1 MVDLIADK
9 PFQGLPLS
17 IGCASVEGMD
27 PGPVTAIQPFPGAT
41 LPIPFPQAGQVLA
54 QGGGRLVWA
63 GRETAF
69 LMGEAA
75 PDLAGLAG
83 VTDQTDGWAWARLS
97 GPDMAAVLARLC
109 PLDLRA
115 LPVGTSARTMLTH
128 LPAIVIRT
136 APETLEIGVFRSMA
150 GTLEHELSAAMRA
163 VAARASLR

>member
-1 MVDLIADK
+1 MLSLTAVS
-9 PFQGLPLS
+9 GLSVGDNTSSRSPPGGVHRLMS
-17 IGCASVEGMD
+17 QPIGMYTNPS
-27 PGPVTAIQPFPGAT
+27 
-41 LPIPFPQAGQVLA
+41 
-54 QGGGRLVWA
+54 R
-63 GRETAF
+63 RS
-69 LMGEAA
+69 
-75 PDLAGLAG
+75 LAGLAG